1 MTPPPR
7 RTIILGVLLGG
18 GILLLNL
25 RTVHAAPHSPAEPST
40 PFMAAEAADP
50 DSFAAASAPA
60 IYAAAASA
68 PDSLD
73 PKRIL
78 RSSLLVPGLGQIRN
92 GQWWK
97 VPVIYAVLGTAVKY
111 TSDLTV
117 KYHDYRAAVYNL
129 SLRDEGDGRFGP
141 TPGYISPNSD
151 LSQLKRVRDQFRNRR
166 DFMFIAI
173 GLLHGLNGVDA
184 FVHAHMREF
193 DVSDDLSASFG
204 VQPALDPL
212 TGVPVPSLTLTLRA
226 R

>member
-1 MTPPPR
+1 MTPPAR
-7 RTIILGVLLGG
+7 RTIFIGVLLGG

-25 RTVHAAPHSPAEPST
+25 LDARAAPPMAPESRTADTIPDPAFT
-40 PFMAAEAADP
+40 F
-50 DSFAAASAPA
+50 DS
-60 IYAAAASA
+60 AASA
-68 PDSLD
+68 PDTLD

-97 VPVIYAVLGTAVKY
+97 VPIIYAVMGTAVKY

-129 SLRDEGDGRFGP
+129 SLGEEGDGRFGP
-141 TPGYISPNSD
+141 TPAYISPNSD
-151 LSQLKRVRDQFRNRR
+151 LTQLKRVRDQFRNRR

-173 GLLHGLNGVDA
+173 GLLHGLNAVDA
-184 FVHAHMREF
+184 LVHAHMREF

-212 TGVPVPSLTLTLRA
+212 TGAPVPTFTLTIRA

>member
-1 MTPPPR
+1 NRHRNFHT
-7 RTIILGVLLGG
+7 
-18 GILLLNL
+18 
-25 RTVHAAPHSPAEPST
+25 
-40 PFMAAEAADP
+40 
-50 DSFAAASAPA
+50 ASAVLPA
-60 IYAAAASA
+60 TAS
-68 PDSLD
+68 PDTVD
-73 PKRIL
+73 PKRIV

-111 TSDLTV
+111 TSDLTI

-129 SLRDEGDGRFGP
+129 SLGEEGDGRFGP
-141 TPGYISPNSD
+141 TPAYISPNSD
-151 LSQLKRVRDQFRNRR
+151 LTQLKRVRDEFRNRR
-166 DFMFIAI
+166 DFMFIAL

-204 VQPALDPL
+204 VQPAFDPL
-212 TGVPVPSLTLTLRA
+212 TGAPVPSLTLTLRA